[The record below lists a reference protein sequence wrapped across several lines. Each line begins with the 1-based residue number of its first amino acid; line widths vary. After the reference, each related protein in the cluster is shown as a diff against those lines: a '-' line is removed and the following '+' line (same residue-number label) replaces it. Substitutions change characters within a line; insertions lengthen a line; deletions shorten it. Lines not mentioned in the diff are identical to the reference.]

1 MLPVVRAC
9 EGQSADYF
17 MIHTGQHYSYEMDP
31 GVLGGLGLPDAR
43 YTLDVGGPNVTLGD
57 DI

>member
-9 EGQSADYF
+9 EGQGADYF
-17 MIHTGQHYSYEMDP
+17 MIHTGQHYSYEMDL
-31 GVLGGLGLPDAR
+31 GVLGRLGLPDAR
-43 YTLDVGGPNVTLGD
+43 YARDVGGPKVTRGD